1 MKNDAKIRPG
11 DPVREKD
18 LQTNA
23 VPVNRAYERE
33 NYEPAELENPLPK
46 WYLAMALG
54 FVVWGA
60 AYFYMQGVV
69 PADAGDHRTPMALA
83 GSGAVDG
90 ATVYA
95 GNCVACHQGTGLGIA
110 GAFPPLDGSG
120 WVNAEP
126 DLLVQILLHGVQGE
140 MEVLGDVYTGVMPAM
155 AHLSDE
161 ELAAVSTYVRGA
173 WSNASG
179 EIDAALFAEQRERF
193 DPARGPWAG
202 GAELRVEV
210 GEPADTSGAGG

>member
-1 MKNDAKIRPG
+1 MKNDAKIRRG
-11 DPVREKD
+11 DPIREEE
-18 LQTNA
+18 LQSNA
-23 VPVNRAYERE
+23 VPVDRAYERE

-46 WYLAMALG
+46 WYAVMALG

-60 AYFYMQGVV
+60 AYFYQQGVV
-69 PADAGDHRTPMALA
+69 PADAGDQRSPLA
-83 GSGAVDG
+83 AATGAADG

-95 GNCVACHQGTGLGIA
+95 GNCVACHQGNGLGIA

-126 DLLVQILLHGVQGE
+126 ELLVQILLHGVQGE
-140 MEVLGDVYTGVMPAM
+140 MEVLGNVYNGVMPAM

-161 ELAAVSTYVRGA
+161 ELAAVSTYIRTS

-179 EIDAALFAEQRERF
+179 EVDVALFAAERERF

-202 GAELRVEV
+202 GAELRAEV
-210 GEPADTSGAGG
+210 GEPLEPAPGS